1 MVKSP
6 AKQKR
11 APKASVKQKK
21 APKSSAKPKT
31 DSSSARQ
38 ASDPEAAT
46 AQATDA
52 KVSEKKAPEAESS
65 RKQAPDAKASEKQS
79 PEAKASEK
87 QAPEAKASEKQS
99 PEAMASEKQADSEKP
114 APDSKVSVQPAPDAT
129 LSVQQEPDAK
139 ASVQQATEPEPSAQQ
154 PSAQQASGPQASGPQ
169 ISEKQT
175 SDKRSAGPKASA
187 KRKPVT
193 LALQGGGSHG
203 AFTWGVLDRL
213 LEDDRIDIE
222 GISGTS
228 AGAMNAV
235 VLAHG
240 FEVNGREGAREEL
253 HDFWRTMSKKG
264 EFSPYHSGFF
274 NPLQVEWSPLA
285 WWFDLLSQTFSPYQ
299 LNPFDYN
306 PLRDTLRDTINFDQ
320 LRTCG
325 KIQLF
330 ISATNVNTNHLHV
343 FTNQEI
349 SLDVLM
355 ASACLPSLHHAV
367 KINGDYYWDG
377 GFMGNPALEPL
388 IRRCQTDDTIIV
400 QVNPTNKGSV
410 PRMAMD
416 IADRLNEITFNSNLM
431 REIRSYVDVTRMIES
446 GHINDPRIERAY
458 FHIIP
463 IGWEMSRLGVRS
475 KLDTSWR
482 LLKQLFSVGRRQAD
496 AWLEENFDNIGKRS
510 TLDLEAWSP
519 TENHVRADCG

>member
-1 MVKSP
+1 M
-6 AKQKR
+6 
-11 APKASVKQKK
+11 
-21 APKSSAKPKT
+21 
-31 DSSSARQ
+31 
-38 ASDPEAAT
+38 
-46 AQATDA
+46 
-52 KVSEKKAPEAESS
+52 
-65 RKQAPDAKASEKQS
+65 
-79 PEAKASEK
+79 
-87 QAPEAKASEKQS
+87 
-99 PEAMASEKQADSEKP
+99 
-114 APDSKVSVQPAPDAT
+114 
-129 LSVQQEPDAK
+129 
-139 ASVQQATEPEPSAQQ
+139 
-154 PSAQQASGPQASGPQ
+154 
-169 ISEKQT
+169 
-175 SDKRSAGPKASA
+175 
-187 KRKPVT
+187 
-193 LALQGGGSHG
+193 
-203 AFTWGVLDRL
+203 
-213 LEDDRIDIE
+213 
-222 GISGTS
+222 
-228 AGAMNAV
+228 
-235 VLAHG
+235 
-240 FEVNGREGAREEL
+240 
-253 HDFWRTMSKKG
+253 
-264 EFSPYHSGFF
+264 
-274 NPLQVEWSPLA
+274 A

-306 PLRDTLRDTINFDQ
+306 PLRDTLRDTINFDH

-475 KLDTSWR
+475 KLDTSWT
-482 LLKQLFSVGRRQAD
+482 LLKRLFSVGRRQAD
-496 AWLEENFDNIGKRS
+496 AWLAQNYDDIGKRS

-519 TENHVRADCG
+519 TENNVRADCG